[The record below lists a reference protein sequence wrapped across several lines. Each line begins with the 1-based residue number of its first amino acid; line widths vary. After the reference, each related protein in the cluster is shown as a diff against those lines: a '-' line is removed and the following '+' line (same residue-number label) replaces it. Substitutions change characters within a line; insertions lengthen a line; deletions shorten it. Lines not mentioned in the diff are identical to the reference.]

1 MCTASG
7 PTPSND
13 ATLSA
18 LSLSA
23 GTLSPAFMSDTIE
36 YKARV
41 ANAVDKVTVSHTL
54 NDNAGGAS
62 VMVAT
67 SSDDTCDTDLPLQ

>member
-1 MCTASG
+1 MVNVYRQRAELSD
-7 PTPSND
+7 D

-18 LSLSA
+18 LRLSA

-41 ANAVDKVTVSHTL
+41 ANAVDKVTVSRTL
-54 NDNAGGAS
+54 NDNAGGATA
-62 VMVAT
+62 VVAT
-67 SSDDTCDTDLPLQ
+67 SADDRLQHY